1 MLFRFLGGCAGRL
14 LVAVLLVAAVLTGLY
29 YRHELTD
36 LWDRLTGHAVEATPE
51 LAARADEKLASLG
64 EGGGVTRVALSASEL
79 QSLIEYRW
87 AGFLPPDVVDP
98 KIDLGDGRVTLEGSV
113 ATARFGRDSQ
123 LEDIIAF
130 LPDTAALRA
139 VASFSPLDSEHVA
152 LEVHELGAAGIPV
165 PGRLIP
171 SVLAKFRGSSAPG
184 LAPNALAVPLPPG
197 IRNVYVSGDS
207 LVFVASR
214 ARTE

>member
-1 MLFRFLGGCAGRL
+1 MLRSLGGCAGRILAASL
-14 LVAVLLVAAVLTGLY
+14 LVLVLTLAWSN
-29 YRHELTD
+29 RHELSR
-36 LWDRLTGHAVEATPE
+36 LWERLTGTGVRATPE

-64 EGGGVTRVALSASEL
+64 EAGGPRRVALSASEL

-98 KIDLGDGRVTLEGSV
+98 KVALGDGRVVLEGGV
-113 ATARFGRDSQ
+113 AMVRFGRETE
-123 LEDIIAF
+123 LEEIIAF

-139 VASFSPLDSEHVA
+139 VASFSPLDSAHVA

-171 SVLAKFRGSSAPG
+171 RVLDKFRGSSAPG
-184 LAPNALAVPLPPG
+184 LSPNALAVPLPPG
-197 IRNVYVSGDS
+197 IGNVYVREDS
-207 LVFVASR
+207 MVFVASETR
-214 ARTE
+214 ME